1 MKKKIIAMCLC
12 VAMLAIAIVGG
23 TLAYFTDTDTKT
35 NVFTSGNVDIEL
47 IENFGDNDDNTL
59 EKLMPGPQ
67 NAITKE
73 VTVKNTGSESA
84 YVRVHVAFP
93 AILDSGTPELAAY
106 KNTLH
111 WNFTKE
117 SVQEGQWSQL
127 QNKDQVGPN
136 ANYPNWPGNGGTYN
150 TYTTEVDG
158 IAYNVYVITYE
169 TALAAGATTETP
181 AISKVYLDAA
191 VTNDQMTG
199 ILDELDGKI
208 KVLVFAEG
216 GQEAG
221 FTDAYTALNT
231 QFGDPMAQG
240 YKSPWNQ

>member
-1 MKKKIIAMCLC
+1 MKKKILAMCLC

-23 TLAYFTDTDTKT
+23 TLAYFTDTDTET
-35 NVFTSGNVDIEL
+35 NVFTTGNVAIDL
-47 IENFGDNDDNTL
+47 IEVFDAENA
-59 EKLMPGPQ
+59 KLLPGIDIQ
-67 NAITKE
+67 KE
-73 VTVKNTGSESA
+73 VTIENTGSESA

-93 AILDSGTPELAAY
+93 AILDNGTPELAAY

-169 TALAAGATTETP
+169 TALAASATTETP
-181 AISKVYLDAA
+181 AINKVYLDAA
-191 VTNDQMTG
+191 VTNEQMTG
-199 ILDELDGKI
+199 IIDELGEI

-231 QFGDPMAQG
+231 QFGDPMAEG
-240 YKSPWNQ
+240 YVSPWNQ

>member
-1 MKKKIIAMCLC
+1 MKKKILAMCLC

-23 TLAYFTDTDTKT
+23 TLAYFTDTDTET
-35 NVFTSGNVDIEL
+35 NVLTTGDVAIDL
-47 IENFGDNDDNTL
+47 IEVFDAENA
-59 EKLMPGPQ
+59 KLLPGIDIQ
-67 NAITKE
+67 KE
-73 VTVKNTGSESA
+73 VTIENTGSESA

-93 AILDSGTPELAAY
+93 AILDNGTPELAAY

-158 IAYNVYVITYE
+158 IPYNVYVITYE

-181 AISKVYLDAA
+181 AINKVYLDAA
-191 VTNDQMTG
+191 VTNEQMTG
-199 ILDELDGKI
+199 IIDELSEI

-231 QFGDPMAQG
+231 QFGDPMAEG
-240 YKSPWNQ
+240 YVSPWNQ

>member
-1 MKKKIIAMCLC
+1 MKKKILAMCLC

-23 TLAYFTDTDTKT
+23 TLAYFTDTDAET
-35 NVFTSGNVDIEL
+35 NVFTTGNVSIDL
-47 IENFGDNDDNTL
+47 IEVFDAENA
-59 EKLMPGPQ
+59 KLMPGIDIQ
-67 NAITKE
+67 KE
-73 VTVKNTGSESA
+73 VTVQNTGSETA

-127 QNKDQVGPN
+127 QNKDQVGSN

-169 TALAAGATTETP
+169 TALAAGETTQTP
-181 AISKVYLDAA
+181 AINKVYLDTA
-191 VTNDQMTG
+191 VTNEQMTG
-199 ILDELDGKI
+199 IIDELGEI

-231 QFGDPMAQG
+231 QFGDPMADG
-240 YKSPWNQ
+240 YVSPWNQ

>member
-1 MKKKIIAMCLC
+1 MKKKILAMCLC

-23 TLAYFTDTDTKT
+23 TLAYFTDTDAET
-35 NVFTSGNVDIEL
+35 NVFTTGNVAIDL
-47 IENFGDNDDNTL
+47 IEVFDAENA
-59 EKLMPGPQ
+59 KLMPGIDIQ
-67 NAITKE
+67 KE
-73 VTVKNTGSESA
+73 VTVKNTGSETA

-127 QNKDQVGPN
+127 QNKDQVGSN

-181 AISKVYLDAA
+181 AISKVYLDTA
-191 VTNDQMTG
+191 VTNEQMTG
-199 ILDELDGKI
+199 IIDELGEI

-231 QFGDPMAQG
+231 QFGDPMAEG
-240 YKSPWNQ
+240 YVSPWNQ

>member
-1 MKKKIIAMCLC
+1 MKKKIVAFTLVI
-12 VAMLAIAIVGG
+12 AMLAIAIVGG
-23 TLAYFTDTDTKT
+23 TLAYFTDTDAET
-35 NVFTSGNVDIEL
+35 NVFTTGNVAIDL
-47 IENFGDNDDNTL
+47 IEEFDEENA
-59 EKLMPGPQ
+59 KLMPGIDIQ
-67 NAITKE
+67 KE
-73 VTVKNTGSESA
+73 VTVENTGSETA
-84 YVRVHVAFP
+84 YVRVHVALP

-127 QNKDQVGPN
+127 QNKDQVGSN

-169 TALAAGATTETP
+169 TALAAGETTQTP
-181 AISKVYLDAA
+181 AINKVYLDTA
-191 VTNDQMTG
+191 VTNEQMTG
-199 ILDELDGKI
+199 IIDALGKI

-231 QFGDPMAQG
+231 QFGDPMAEG
-240 YKSPWNQ
+240 YVSPWNK

>member
-1 MKKKIIAMCLC
+1 MKKKILAMCLC

-23 TLAYFTDTDTKT
+23 TLAYFTDTDAET
-35 NVFTSGNVDIEL
+35 NVFTTGNVAIDL
-47 IENFGDNDDNTL
+47 IEVFDAENA
-59 EKLMPGPQ
+59 KLLPGIDIQ
-67 NAITKE
+67 KE
-73 VTVKNTGSESA
+73 VTIENTGSESA
-84 YVRVHVAFP
+84 YVRVHIAFP
-93 AILDSGTPELAAY
+93 AILDNGTPELAAY

-181 AISKVYLDAA
+181 AINKVYLDAA
-191 VTNDQMTG
+191 VTNEQMTG
-199 ILDELDGKI
+199 IIDELGEI

-231 QFGDPMAQG
+231 QFGDPMAEG
-240 YKSPWNQ
+240 YVSPWNQ

>member
-1 MKKKIIAMCLC
+1 MKKKILAMCLC

-23 TLAYFTDTDTKT
+23 TLAYFTDTDTET
-35 NVFTSGNVDIEL
+35 NVFTTGDVAIDL
-47 IENFGDNDDNTL
+47 IEVFDAENA
-59 EKLMPGPQ
+59 KLLPGIDIQ
-67 NAITKE
+67 KE
-73 VTVKNTGSESA
+73 VTIENTGSESA

-93 AILDSGTPELAAY
+93 AILDNGTPELAAY

-158 IAYNVYVITYE
+158 IPYNVYVITYE

-181 AISKVYLDAA
+181 AINKVYLDAA
-191 VTNDQMTG
+191 VTNEQMTG
-199 ILDELDGKI
+199 IIDELSEI

-231 QFGDPMAQG
+231 QFGDPMAEG
-240 YKSPWNQ
+240 YVSPWNQ

>member
-1 MKKKIIAMCLC
+1 MKKKILAMCLC

-23 TLAYFTDTDTKT
+23 TLAYFTDTDTET
-35 NVFTSGNVDIEL
+35 NVFTTGNVAIDL
-47 IENFGDNDDNTL
+47 IEVFDAENA
-59 EKLMPGPQ
+59 KLLPGIDIQ
-67 NAITKE
+67 KE
-73 VTVKNTGSESA
+73 VTIENTGSESA

-93 AILDSGTPELAAY
+93 AILDNGTPELAAY

-181 AISKVYLDAA
+181 AINKVYLDAA
-191 VTNDQMTG
+191 VTNEQMTG
-199 ILDELDGKI
+199 IIDELGEI

-231 QFGDPMAQG
+231 QFGDPMAEG
-240 YKSPWNQ
+240 YVSPWNQ

>member
-1 MKKKIIAMCLC
+1 MKKKILAMCLC

-23 TLAYFTDTDTKT
+23 TLAYFTDTDAET
-35 NVFTSGNVDIEL
+35 NVFTTGNVAIDL
-47 IENFGDNDDNTL
+47 IEKFDAENA
-59 EKLMPGPQ
+59 KLMPGIDIQ
-67 NAITKE
+67 KE
-73 VTVKNTGSESA
+73 VTVQNTGSESA

-93 AILDSGTPELAAY
+93 AILDNGTPELAAY

-158 IAYNVYVITYE
+158 IPYNVYVITYE

-181 AISKVYLDAA
+181 AINKVYLDAA
-191 VTNDQMTG
+191 VTNEQMTG
-199 ILDELDGKI
+199 IIDELSEI

-231 QFGDPMAQG
+231 QFGDPMAEG
-240 YKSPWNQ
+240 YVSPWNQ

>member
-12 VAMLAIAIVGG
+12 VAMLAIAIIGG
-23 TLAYFTDTDTKT
+23 TLAYFTDTDAET
-35 NVFTSGNVDIEL
+35 NVFTTGNVAIDL
-47 IENFGDNDDNTL
+47 IEVFDDENA
-59 EKLMPGPQ
+59 KLMPGAQ

-73 VTVKNTGSESA
+73 VTVKNTGSETA

-127 QNKDQVGPN
+127 QNKDQVGSN

-191 VTNDQMTG
+191 VTNEQMTK
-199 ILDELDGKI
+199 ILAELKNEI

-231 QFGDPMAQG
+231 QFGDPMAEG
-240 YKSPWNQ
+240 YVSPWNK

>member
-1 MKKKIIAMCLC
+1 MKKKILAMCLC
-12 VAMLAIAIVGG
+12 VAMLAIAIIGG
-23 TLAYFTDTDTKT
+23 TLAYFTDTDVET
-35 NVFTSGNVDIEL
+35 NVFTTGNVDIDL
-47 IENFGDNDDNTL
+47 IEVFDAENA
-59 EKLMPGPQ
+59 KLMPGPQ

-73 VTVKNTGSESA
+73 VRVENVGSEKA

-93 AILDSGTPELAAY
+93 AILDNGTPELAAY

-127 QNKDQVGPN
+127 QNKDQVGSN

-169 TALAAGATTETP
+169 TALESGATTENP

-191 VTNDQMTG
+191 VTNEQMTG
-199 ILDELDGKI
+199 ILAELKNEI

-231 QFGDPMAQG
+231 QFGDPMAEG
-240 YKSPWNQ
+240 YVSPWNK

>member
-1 MKKKIIAMCLC
+1 MKKKILAMCLC

-23 TLAYFTDTDTKT
+23 TLAYFTDTDAET
-35 NVFTSGNVDIEL
+35 NVFTTGNVAIDL
-47 IENFGDNDDNTL
+47 IEVFDAENA
-59 EKLMPGPQ
+59 KLLPGIDIQ
-67 NAITKE
+67 KE
-73 VTVKNTGSESA
+73 VTIENTGSESA

-93 AILDSGTPELAAY
+93 AILDNGTPDLAAY

-169 TALAAGATTETP
+169 TVLAAGATTETP
-181 AISKVYLDAA
+181 AINKVYLDAA
-191 VTNDQMTG
+191 VTNEQMTG
-199 ILDELDGKI
+199 IIDELSEI

-231 QFGDPMAQG
+231 QFGDPMAED
-240 YKSPWNQ
+240 YVSPWNQ

>member
-1 MKKKIIAMCLC
+1 MKKKILAMCLC

-23 TLAYFTDTDTKT
+23 TLAYFTDTDAET
-35 NVFTSGNVDIEL
+35 NVFTTGNVAIDL
-47 IENFGDNDDNTL
+47 IENFGDNNPETL
-59 EKLMPGPQ
+59 EKLMPGDQ

-93 AILDSGTPELAAY
+93 AILDNGTPDLAAY

-158 IAYNVYVITYE
+158 ITYNVYVITYE
-169 TALAAGATTETP
+169 TALAAGETTKTP
-181 AISKVYLDAA
+181 AISQVYLDAA
-191 VTNDQMTG
+191 VTNKQMTD
-199 ILDELDGKI
+199 ILEKLDDEI
-208 KVLVFAEG
+208 QVLVFAEG

-231 QFGDPMAQG
+231 QFGDPMADG

>member
-1 MKKKIIAMCLC
+1 MKKKILAMCLC

-23 TLAYFTDTDTKT
+23 TLAYFTDTDTET
-35 NVFTSGNVDIEL
+35 NVFTTGNVAIDL
-47 IENFGDNDDNTL
+47 IEVFDAENA
-59 EKLMPGPQ
+59 KLLPGIDIQ
-67 NAITKE
+67 KE
-73 VTVKNTGSESA
+73 VTIENTGSESA

-93 AILDSGTPELAAY
+93 AILDNGTPELAAY

-158 IAYNVYVITYE
+158 IPYNVYVITYE

-181 AISKVYLDAA
+181 AINKVYLDAA
-191 VTNDQMTG
+191 VTNEQMTG
-199 ILDELDGKI
+199 IIDELGEI

-221 FTDAYTALNT
+221 FTDAYTALIT
-231 QFGDPMAQG
+231 QFGDPMADG
-240 YKSPWNQ
+240 YVSPWNQ

>member
-1 MKKKIIAMCLC
+1 MKKKILAMCLC

-23 TLAYFTDTDTKT
+23 TLAYFTDTDTET
-35 NVFTSGNVDIEL
+35 NVFTTGDVAIDL
-47 IENFGDNDDNTL
+47 IEVFDAENA
-59 EKLMPGPQ
+59 KLLPGIDIQ
-67 NAITKE
+67 KE
-73 VTVKNTGSESA
+73 VTVQNTGSESA

-93 AILDSGTPELAAY
+93 AILDNGTPELAAY

-181 AISKVYLDAA
+181 AINKVYLDAA
-191 VTNDQMTG
+191 VTNEQMTG
-199 ILDELDGKI
+199 IIDELGEI

-231 QFGDPMAQG
+231 QFGDPMAEG
-240 YKSPWNQ
+240 YVSPWNQ

>member
-1 MKKKIIAMCLC
+1 MKKKILAMCLC

-23 TLAYFTDTDTKT
+23 TLAYFTDTDAET
-35 NVFTSGNVDIEL
+35 NVFTTGNVAIDL
-47 IENFGDNDDNTL
+47 IEVFDAENA
-59 EKLMPGPQ
+59 KLMPGIDIQ
-67 NAITKE
+67 KE
-73 VTVKNTGSESA
+73 VTVQNTGSETA

-127 QNKDQVGPN
+127 QNKDQVGSN

-169 TALAAGATTETP
+169 TALAAGETTQTP
-181 AISKVYLDAA
+181 AINKVYLDTT
-191 VTNDQMTG
+191 VTNEQMTG
-199 ILDELDGKI
+199 IIDELGEI

-231 QFGDPMAQG
+231 QFGDPMAEG
-240 YKSPWNQ
+240 YVSPWNQ

>member
-1 MKKKIIAMCLC
+1 MKKKILAMCLC

-23 TLAYFTDTDTKT
+23 TLAYFTDTDTET
-35 NVFTSGNVDIEL
+35 NVFTTGDVAIDL
-47 IENFGDNDDNTL
+47 IEVFDAENA
-59 EKLMPGPQ
+59 KLLPGIDIQ
-67 NAITKE
+67 KE
-73 VTVKNTGSESA
+73 VTIENTGSESA

-93 AILDSGTPELAAY
+93 AILDNGTPELAAY

-127 QNKDQVGPN
+127 QNKDQVGSN
-136 ANYPNWPGNGGTYN
+136 GNYPNWPGNGGTYN

-169 TALAAGATTETP
+169 TALAAGETTQTP
-181 AISKVYLDAA
+181 AINKVYLDAA
-191 VTNDQMTG
+191 VTNEQMTG
-199 ILDELDGKI
+199 IIDALGEI

-221 FTDAYTALNT
+221 FSDAYTALNT
-231 QFGDPMAQG
+231 QFGDPMADG
-240 YKSPWNQ
+240 YVSPWNQ

>member
-1 MKKKIIAMCLC
+1 MKKKILAMCLC
-12 VAMLAIAIVGG
+12 VAMLAIAIIGG
-23 TLAYFTDTDTKT
+23 TLAYFTDTDAET
-35 NVFTSGNVDIEL
+35 NVFTTGNVDIDL
-47 IENFGDNDDNTL
+47 IEVFDDENA
-59 EKLMPGPQ
+59 KLMPGAQ

-73 VTVKNTGSESA
+73 VTVKNTGSETA

-127 QNKDQVGPN
+127 QNSDQVGPN
-136 ANYPNWPGNGGTYN
+136 AAYPNWPGNGGTYN

-169 TALAAGATTETP
+169 TALAAGATTENP

-191 VTNDQMTG
+191 VTNEQMTE
-199 ILDELDGKI
+199 ILAELKNEI

-216 GQEAG
+216 GQKAG

-231 QFGDPMAQG
+231 QFGDPMAED
-240 YKSPWNQ
+240 YVSPWNK

>member
-1 MKKKIIAMCLC
+1 MKKKILAMCLC

-23 TLAYFTDTDTKT
+23 TLAYFTDTDTET
-35 NVFTSGNVDIEL
+35 NVFTTGDVDIDL
-47 IENFGDNDDNTL
+47 IEVFDAENA
-59 EKLMPGPQ
+59 KLLPGIDIQ
-67 NAITKE
+67 KE
-73 VTVKNTGSESA
+73 VTIENTGSESA

-93 AILDSGTPELAAY
+93 AILDNGTPELAAY

-158 IAYNVYVITYE
+158 ILYNVYVITYE

-181 AISKVYLDAA
+181 AINKVYLDAA
-191 VTNDQMTG
+191 VTNEQMTG
-199 ILDELDGKI
+199 IIDELGEI

-231 QFGDPMAQG
+231 QFGDPMAEG
-240 YKSPWNQ
+240 YVSPWNQ

>member
-1 MKKKIIAMCLC
+1 MKKKILAMCLC

-23 TLAYFTDTDTKT
+23 TLAYFTDTDAET
-35 NVFTSGNVDIEL
+35 NVFTTGNVAIDL
-47 IENFGDNDDNTL
+47 IEVFDPDNA
-59 EKLMPGPQ
+59 KLMPGIDIQ
-67 NAITKE
+67 KE
-73 VTVKNTGSESA
+73 IYVKNEGSETA
-84 YVRVHVAFP
+84 YVRVHIAFP

-181 AISKVYLDAA
+181 AINKVYLDAA
-191 VTNDQMTG
+191 VTNEQMTG
-199 ILDELDGKI
+199 IIEELGEI

-231 QFGDPMAQG
+231 QFGDPMAEG
-240 YKSPWNQ
+240 YVSPWNQ

>member
-1 MKKKIIAMCLC
+1 MKKKILAMCLC

-23 TLAYFTDTDTKT
+23 TLAYFTDTDYET
-35 NVFTSGNVDIEL
+35 NVFTTGDVAIDL
-47 IENFGDNDDNTL
+47 IEVFDA
-59 EKLMPGPQ
+59 Q
-67 NAITKE
+67 NAKLLPGIDIQKE

-93 AILDSGTPELAAY
+93 AILDSGSEDQPDFAAY
-106 KNTLH
+106 NNTLH
-111 WNFTKE
+111 WNFTAA
-117 SVQEGQWSQL
+117 SVQDGQWSQL

-136 ANYPNWPGNGGTYN
+136 ASYPNWPGNGGTYN

-191 VTNDQMTG
+191 VTNEQMTG
-199 ILDELDGKI
+199 IIDELDEI

-231 QFGDPMAQG
+231 QFGDPMAEG
-240 YKSPWNQ
+240 YVSPWNQ